1 MNLTVRCA
9 PIQHLEEYI
18 GEYKIRRTERFH
30 KQDTKNADH
39 QGKD

>member
-9 PIQHLEEYI
+9 PIQHVEEYI
-18 GEYKIRRTERFH
+18 GEYKIRRTEQFH